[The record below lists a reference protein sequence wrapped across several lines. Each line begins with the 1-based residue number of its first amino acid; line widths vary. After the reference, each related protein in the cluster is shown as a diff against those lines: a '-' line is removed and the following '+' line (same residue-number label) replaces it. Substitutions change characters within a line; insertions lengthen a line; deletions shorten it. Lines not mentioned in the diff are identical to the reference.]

1 VSCSKRRSASSLISI
16 RSRDSIYCGSPRD
29 ALENNQAVL
38 SGKSPLL
45 SRCGLNFESFGEG
58 YLRDLT
64 EGMPA
69 AERHFTDY
77 FGALIHIKL
86 RSRRLP
92 PHAIDDIRQETFL
105 RVFATLRGERGL
117 DNPERLGAFVNSVCN
132 NVYLEYLRTRQGAS
146 LSSPATAEP
155 ADSRGDAESA
165 FAREEYK
172 RVVEQVMSELPSKD
186 EHLLRAVVLDEKD
199 KQQVCDDLQVTREN
213 LRVLLH
219 RARTRFRDIL
229 RLRFP
234 DLDSMGPPHKSAEPA
249 APELRGRSKGAL

>member
-1 VSCSKRRSASSLISI
+1 MSCSKRKSGSSIVSI
-16 RSRDSIYCGSPRD
+16 RSRDPIYCGSARE
-29 ALENNQAVL
+29 ALENNQAAL
-38 SGKSPLL
+38 SGKSPLP
-45 SRCGLNFESFGEG
+45 SRCGLIFESFGEG
-58 YLRDLT
+58 YVRDLT
-64 EGMPA
+64 DGMPA
-69 AERHFTDY
+69 TEGHFTEY

-105 RVFATLRGERGL
+105 RVFATLRRERGL
-117 DNPERLGAFVNSVCN
+117 EHPERLGAFVNSVCN

-146 LSSPATAEP
+146 LSSAAEEP
-155 ADSRGDAESA
+155 ADSRGDAETA
-165 FAREEYK
+165 FARDEYK

-186 EHLLRAVVLDEKD
+186 EHLLRAVVLDERD
-199 KQQVCDDLQVTREN
+199 KQQVCDDLHVSREN

-234 DLDSMGPPHKSAEPA
+234 DLDFVGPHPKTAEPA
-249 APELRGRSKGAL
+249 ASELRGRSKGAL